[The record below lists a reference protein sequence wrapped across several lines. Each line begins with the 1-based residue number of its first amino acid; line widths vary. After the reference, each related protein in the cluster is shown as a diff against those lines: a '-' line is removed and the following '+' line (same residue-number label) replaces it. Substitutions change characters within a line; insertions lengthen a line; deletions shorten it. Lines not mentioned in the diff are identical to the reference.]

1 MLRYKEYRLAK
12 PDESISKQISH
23 LIITQNGSIFHEVEL
38 NRIIEKKFN
47 TELFY
52 LVDDPDNIQH
62 AAVIHLTRKR
72 FGIKQYNIR
81 PLYDI
86 PYAGFIGEAI
96 IDLNDFSV
104 NCFES
109 FCYAGFPY
117 IKKHDDLNNTSFGET
132 AMVDLTLNEDEIFNN
147 VIASKRRNMI
157 RKAINSGI
165 TVNAYFDSEG
175 LNIFWPMLSEL
186 HKKLGYVKLTYD
198 YYNELFQK
206 FSSKKQAY
214 ILIAFKNEIPTSG
227 VLILGNKNYMH
238 YYKGASG
245 ENIKNEGQ
253 GELLQWEAIKISKN
267 LGVLKY
273 DLCNLNIEKLPE
285 IYRFKTGI
293 SKEIYKYQNFSY
305 SSLCYK
311 LINRIIKYIW

>member
-1 MLRYKEYRLAK
+1 MLRYKEYRLIK

-23 LIITQNGSIFHEVEL
+23 LIKTKNGSIFHEVEL

-52 LVDDPDNIQH
+52 LVDDPENIKH
-62 AAVIHLTRKR
+62 AAVIHITRKR
-72 FGIKQYNIR
+72 FGIKQYSIR

-86 PYAGFIGEAI
+86 PYAGFIGDAI
-96 IDLNDFSV
+96 IDLNEFSV

-117 IKKHDDLNNTSFGET
+117 IKKHDDLDNTYFGET

-147 VIASKRRNMI
+147 VIASKRRNMV
-157 RKAINSGI
+157 RKAIKSGI
-165 TVNAYFDSEG
+165 TINAYFDSEG

-186 HKKLGYVKLTYD
+186 HKKLGYVNLTFD
-198 YYNELFQK
+198 YYYELFRK
-206 FSSKKQAY
+206 LSSKRQAY
-214 ILIAFKNEIPTSG
+214 VLIAFKNEIPISG
-227 VLILGNKNYMH
+227 SFIMGNKNYMH
-238 YYKGASG
+238 YYKGASVG
-245 ENIKNEGQ
+245 NIKNEGQ

-267 LGVLKY
+267 SGAQKY
-273 DLCNLNIEKLPE
+273 DLCNLNKGKLPE

-293 SKEIYKYQNFSY
+293 SKDIYQYQYFSY

-311 LINRIIKYIW
+311 LIDRILKYT